1 MSDARARLEEMA
13 QTLYDQGEAMV
24 KQGTAPSGGL
34 VGILC
39 GLAAAKVLL
48 EGGTT
53 QDAWGKVLDVQLGL
67 RTPGGGSD

>member
-13 QTLYDQGEAMV
+13 QTLYDQGEVMI
-24 KQGTAPSGGL
+24 KQGKAPSGGL

-48 EGGTT
+48 DGGTT
-53 QDAWGKVLDVQLGL
+53 QDAWGKVIDVQLGARGL
-67 RTPGGGSD
+67 GGDDA